1 MGPVSINAAFQ
12 QEEHQDGKNVNAG
25 RGDRLRVERDRQRS
39 NPPSNLSVSSDGRC
53 VGGMEENSQA
63 PSSIGSM
70 SLHRLNAPALR
81 QIDMIERYVERWQP
95 PQCSVGATSAAE
107 NSDITSQREGEVED
121 FVQVMQQQ
129 HPHGNEPTHHHR
141 AACVRSPTRP
151 FHAPTVSSKAKCA
164 HVAENEWQVSFAC
177 PVVVFWSRCF
187 GGSRMRRGYRKT
199 SMDGRPT

>member
-1 MGPVSINAAFQ
+1 
-12 QEEHQDGKNVNAG
+12 
-25 RGDRLRVERDRQRS
+25 
-39 NPPSNLSVSSDGRC
+39 
-53 VGGMEENSQA
+53 MEENSQA

-129 HPHGNEPTHHHR
+129 HPHGNKPTHHHR
-141 AACVRSPTRP
+141 AACVRSPTRSNGCKWETNTKTTQECWLLIARALISCGKP
-151 FHAPTVSSKAKCA
+151 KTCPPNDCCSHFPTTIPNMCRQKS
-164 HVAENEWQVSFAC
+164 ERLF
-177 PVVVFWSRCF
+177 FF
-187 GGSRMRRGYRKT
+187 RGNNAGLCHRTNRNY
-199 SMDGRPT
+199 